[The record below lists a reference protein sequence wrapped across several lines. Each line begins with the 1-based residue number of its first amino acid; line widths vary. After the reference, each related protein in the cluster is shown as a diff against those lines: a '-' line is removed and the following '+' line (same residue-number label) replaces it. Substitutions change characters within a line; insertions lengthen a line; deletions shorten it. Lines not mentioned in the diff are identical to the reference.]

1 MKDPIMEK
9 YVEQFAKILSQSS
22 IMAFS
27 KLPNICEHYMSRLMK
42 FYDILGKY
50 KSKKVTDQKKC
61 LNIVKKIE
69 KSVVYT
75 DLLENCLVHKFNEI
89 TKIYKNYPKQISKMI
104 AITKKIGKL
113 LTKKLKELK
122 KNGNKEKMMFMIA
135 KENIK
140 KIDESIEKMEEEN
153 KKFTSFFKKN
163 KKALDELKK
172 DKKKYITFFAVRYP
186 LGCFVLP

>member
-89 TKIYKNYPKQISKMI
+89 TKIYKNYPKQIKKMI